1 MVLKNYL
8 CFIAWITNMVV
19 ILLLMKQKVL
29 VYSTVIAK
37 EYMTVFVFKTKYTF
51 VQSGLLIALIH
62 LALVFM
68 REVEVNSAIVLLKQF
83 SATIN

>member
-1 MVLKNYL
+1 MPMVIKSYL
-8 CFIAWITNMVV
+8 CYIAWIINMVV
-19 ILLLMKQKVL
+19 IPLLMKQKVL
-29 VYSTVIAK
+29 VCSIVIAK

-68 REVEVNSAIVLLKQF
+68 REVEVNSAL
-83 SATIN
+83 A